1 LVGVAN
7 GDAPPEREAE
17 GEQRNDLSARSSV
30 AADPAKEEDAPPR
43 RGGRLLRAAVL
54 STMQPVMVT
63 VWTPSM
69 RPRAAEGIPALTRP
83 AIVLAT
89 SFSGGTEWYWSETTE
104 SAGVRGSP
112 RGAPPP
118 EGPEIGRFRD
128 MIIIKYVPRRKS
140 IESTQM
146 CGSEKINRVYTDVR
160 KRDNVNEST
169 QMCGSEH

>member
-1 LVGVAN
+1 
-7 GDAPPEREAE
+7 
-17 GEQRNDLSARSSV
+17 
-30 AADPAKEEDAPPR
+30 
-43 RGGRLLRAAVL
+43 
-54 STMQPVMVT
+54 MVT

-104 SAGVRGSP
+104 SAGVRGSQ

-118 EGPEIGRFRD
+118 EGPEVGRFRD
-128 MIIIKYVPRRKS
+128 MIIINTFHAGNQSSRHRCAEARKSIGSTQMCGSEKS

-146 CGSEKINRVYTDVR
+146 CGSET
-160 KRDNVNEST
+160 NVNGST